1 MNIKNNLKAI
11 DNYTI
16 GNYLGQNSTQ
26 VNTSGLIISKSVYN
40 EGQTSNWHFHDNSY
54 LTFILKGGSQEKRE
68 HQNFECLPGMLLFY
82 PAKEIHKNNNYTKGS
97 MNLHLE
103 FEDSWYK
110 KFDIKET
117 DFQRESII
125 NNPILKCN
133 LLNAITSLNAFEKFS
148 TINLETSI
156 INVLT
161 SFNNKE
167 NKENPSWVKNIY
179 ELLHDET
186 NIDWTLQ
193 QLASKL
199 NIHPVTISKNF
210 EKYFHENLGNYI
222 RKLKIQKSIFYL
234 SKKSMGLNEVATKS
248 GFVDHAHFS
257 NIFRKHFG
265 ITPSHYRTITLG

>member
-1 MNIKNNLKAI
+1 MNIKNNLKEI
-11 DNYTI
+11 DNYNI
-16 GNYLGQNSTQ
+16 GNYTGQNSAPISL
-26 VNTSGLIISKSVYN
+26 SGLLISKSFYK
-40 EGQTSNWHFHDNSY
+40 EGQISNWHYHNNNY
-54 LTFILKGGSQEKRE
+54 LTFVLKGGSHEKRE
-68 HQNFECLPGMLLFY
+68 NHEFECPPGILLFY
-82 PAKEIHKNNNYTKGS
+82 PAKEIHKNINYQNGTMKV
-97 MNLHLE
+97 NIK

-110 KFDIKET
+110 KFDINDT
-117 DFQRESII
+117 DFQRASII
-125 NNPILKCN
+125 NDPILKCS
-133 LLNAITSLNAFEKFS
+133 LLNAIISINALEKFNP
-148 TINLETSI
+148 INLETSI

-179 ELLHDET
+179 HLLHDET

-199 NIHPVTISKNF
+199 NVHPVTISRNF

-222 RKLKIQKSIFYL
+222 RKIKIQKSIFYL